1 MFGECRPTLDEDGR
15 RTLTYKTS
23 AEQRPSI
30 RERLGEP
37 VNVQRIKNTAAEEEL
52 RHLERQATWHAR
64 EAESYRERTRKW
76 RKTYELD

>member
-1 MFGECRPTLDEDGR
+1 MDRISYPRFLRHVRWQSAQMFGECRPTLDEDGR

-52 RHLERQATWHAR
+52 
-64 EAESYRERTRKW
+64 
-76 RKTYELD
+76 